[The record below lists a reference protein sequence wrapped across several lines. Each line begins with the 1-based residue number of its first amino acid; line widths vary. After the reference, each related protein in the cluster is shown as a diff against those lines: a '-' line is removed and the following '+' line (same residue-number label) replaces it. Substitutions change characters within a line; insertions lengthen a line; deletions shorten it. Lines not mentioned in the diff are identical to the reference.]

1 MWTALTLA
9 LSYLALFGGYGWW
22 AATQVATGK
31 ALWPYLLGLPL
42 VWLAIPLLVTATSFV
57 IAAWFGVKRPDD
69 YLVSRVRGVRLAL
82 REFVTVVG
90 NTPRMIAYRWL
101 MPDPPPAPASAP
113 VLLLH
118 GVLCNAG
125 VWHPF
130 RRYLDAQG
138 IGPVY
143 ALSYGPPLGS
153 IEDFAD
159 QLATKIDA
167 VRTATGAAKV
177 IVVGHSM
184 GGLVAR
190 AYVRKYGGGKVA
202 RLITVGTPHEGSV
215 HAYLFPGVSLSQLRP
230 GSAWLGA
237 LGAPE
242 GDGLPPIVS
251 LWSWHDTMVVPQTSS
266 RISFG
271 ENIELA
277 GVAHNALLTDP
288 SVFAQVAEEIRRPYQ

>member
-1 MWTALTLA
+1 
-9 LSYLALFGGYGWW
+9 
-22 AATQVATGK
+22 
-31 ALWPYLLGLPL
+31 
-42 VWLAIPLLVTATSFV
+42 
-57 IAAWFGVKRPDD
+57 
-69 YLVSRVRGVRLAL
+69 
-82 REFVTVVG
+82 
-90 NTPRMIAYRWL
+90 
-101 MPDPPPAPASAP
+101 
-113 VLLLH
+113 
-118 GVLCNAG
+118 

-130 RRYLDAQG
+130 RRYLDAHG

-159 QLATKIDA
+159 QLAAKIDA
-167 VRTATGAAKV
+167 IRAATGAAKV
-177 IVVGHSM
+177 IVVAHSM

-190 AYVRKYGGGKVA
+190 AHLRKYGGGKVA
-202 RLITVGTPHEGSV
+202 RLITIGTPHEGSV
-215 HAYLFPGVSLSQLRP
+215 HAYLFPGVALSQLRP
-230 GSAWLGA
+230 GSTWLGA

-288 SVFAQVAEEIRRPYQ
+288 LVFAQVAEEIRRPYQ